1 MSEYRYT
8 TSHDSNNDCE
18 ADHEHDNSSSSED
31 DNDSPAV
38 HDNITIERSISENI
52 QLYTMD
58 LEAEL
63 TPMPSILTSF
73 HSAQNDVAT
82 RQRQNSF
89 SNSESKVPP
98 IGSSSSDNNS
108 KHPHLN
114 EVQNPV
120 VGVVPFQERH
130 RYEFYTVIAGG
141 VLLAFNSGLI
151 NGITLQARNVPVSH
165 ISGKSQPI

>member
-1 MSEYRYT
+1 MSEYRYA

-18 ADHEHDNSSSSED
+18 AGHEHDNTFED
-31 DNDSPAV
+31 DKELPV
-38 HDNITIERSISENI
+38 HDNNTLKQSTSGNL

-63 TPMPSILTSF
+63 TPIPSILTSF
-73 HSAQNDVAT
+73 HSAQNDFVT
-82 RQRQNSF
+82 RQRQNSP
-89 SNSESKVPP
+89 SISGSKVPP

-108 KHPHLN
+108 KPPQLN
-114 EVQNPV
+114 EVENSV
-120 VGVVPFQERH
+120 AGVVPFHERH

-165 ISGKSQPI
+165 ISGKSQYI